1 MFNILLQQQG
11 GSAPLWQNLIMFGA
25 IIVIFYFFMIRPQ
38 QKKSKDQKT
47 FREGIKKGDSIV
59 TIGGLH
65 GKIASIEAD
74 DTILLDV
81 DGKGTKLKFEKSSI
95 SLEASKKLAD
105 KEAKSAS

>member
-11 GSAPLWQNLIMFGA
+11 GPGIWQNVIMFGA
-25 IIVIFYFFMIRPQ
+25 IIIVFYFFMIRPQ

-47 FREGIKKGDSIV
+47 FRESIKKGDSIV

>member
-11 GSAPLWQNLIMFGA
+11 GPGIWQNVIMFGA
-25 IIVIFYFFMIRPQ
+25 IIIVFYFFMIRPQ

-95 SLEASKKLAD
+95 SLEASKKIAD